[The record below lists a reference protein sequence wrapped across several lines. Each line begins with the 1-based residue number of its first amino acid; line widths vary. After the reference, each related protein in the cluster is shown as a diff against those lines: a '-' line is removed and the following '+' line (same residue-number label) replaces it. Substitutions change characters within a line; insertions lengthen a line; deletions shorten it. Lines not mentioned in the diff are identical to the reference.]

1 MFQKNGAESVQTM
14 NRDEKIQAINQIV
27 GKLYQYEEV
36 YAQMT
41 FQSNRMLNDELSTS
55 LYASPF
61 LWIEDMQQASFK
73 INAMLNSCVNEEE
86 K

>member
-1 MFQKNGAESVQTM
+1 M
-14 NRDEKIQAINQIV
+14 NRDEKVQAINQIV

-55 LYASPF
+55 LCASPF

>member
-1 MFQKNGAESVQTM
+1 METIPRIETRTVVFQKNGAESVQTM

-61 LWIEDMQQASFK
+61 L
-73 INAMLNSCVNEEE
+73 
-86 K
+86 

>member
-1 MFQKNGAESVQTM
+1 M
-14 NRDEKIQAINQIV
+14 NRDEKVQAINQIV

-55 LYASPF
+55 LCASPF
-61 LWIEDMQQASFK
+61 L
-73 INAMLNSCVNEEE
+73 
-86 K
+86 

>member
-1 MFQKNGAESVQTM
+1 M
-14 NRDEKIQAINQIV
+14 NRDEKVQAINQIV

-55 LYASPF
+55 LCASPF
-61 LWIEDMQQASFK
+61 LCIEDMQQASFK